1 MKKLIL
7 LTCIFL
13 LSNLNLS
20 FASENE
26 SPFLETA
33 FSKIAIDETTYPH
46 KEVEIMIKVIT
57 NSNIDAGQAKENVLH
72 ALSYH
77 KRLCDAFKRNG
88 WKICHP
94 LDEKKQVGE
103 IELTFEPRMNI
114 KLKEN
119 LVIRTFIYVCGSERF
134 RNMIKYRGGNIDKYF
149 NKIVNKTKNCIKKTH
164 SLAIG
169 G

>member
-1 MKKLIL
+1 MNRFELMKKLTL
-7 LTCIFL
+7 LTCI
-13 LSNLNLS
+13 LSLSMLNLS

-33 FSKIAIDETTYPH
+33 FSKIAIDETIYPH

-57 NSNIDAGQAKENVLH
+57 NSNIDVGRVNENVLH

-77 KRLCDAFKRNG
+77 QRLCDAFKRNG

-94 LDEKKQVGE
+94 LDEKNLVGE

-119 LVIRTFIYVCGSERF
+119 LVIQTSEL
-134 RNMIKYRGGNIDKYF
+134 
-149 NKIVNKTKNCIKKTH
+149 KI
-164 SLAIG
+164 
-169 G
+169 